1 MDIKGLKD
9 KILQLA
15 IQGKLVE
22 QDKNDEPA
30 SELLKRIKEERE
42 KLIKEK
48 KIRKQKPLPEIME
61 EEKPFEIP
69 ESWEWVRLGEVTQF
83 INGDRGRNYPSRR
96 ELVETG
102 IPFINAGHL
111 NDSEIELINMNY
123 ITDEKFES
131 LSSGKIEIDDIIYCL
146 RGTLGK
152 CSINKKI
159 EKGAIASSLVIIR
172 SYTEM
177 YENYLYYYLVSP
189 LSEHMI
195 KKYDN
200 GTAQPNL
207 SAESVKQ
214 YSFPLPP
221 LEEQER
227 IVKKI
232 DQLFALIDTLDSN
245 KEDLLEVVNLTR
257 NQVLQEAIQGK
268 LVKQNPEDEPTSILL
283 EKIKKKR
290 AKLIKEKKIRKQKSL
305 PKIMEEERPFEIPES
320 WQWVRLG
327 EIIDLISGRDLPVAD
342 CNADGIGIPYIM
354 GASNIDNGNFLIER
368 WIDKPQVIAQRDDL
382 IITVKGTVGKII
394 LLKEY
399 EEVNLSRQVM
409 GIRQIYND
417 YPYYLYYFV
426 KSHLSKII
434 NKSQGVIPG
443 ISRDDILGIAFPLP
457 PLAEQKLIVEKV
469 DTIMSMLDELE
480 SELISNS

>member
-1 MDIKGLKD
+1 MDIQVLKD

-30 SELLKRIKEERE
+30 SVLLKKIKEERE

-245 KEDLLEVVNLTR
+245 KEDLLEVINLTR

-268 LVKQNPEDEPTSILL
+268 LVEQNPEDEPASILL
-283 EKIKKKR
+283 EKIKEEKD
-290 AKLIKEKKIRKQKSL
+290 KLIKEKKIRK
-305 PKIMEEERPFEIPES
+305 PKKLEPIEEDEKPFDIPEG
-320 WQWVRLG
+320 WEWVRLG
-327 EIIDLISGRDLPVAD
+327 GVSLI
-342 CNADGIGIPYIM
+342 NM
-354 GASNIDNGNFLIER
+354 GQSPKG
-368 WIDKPQVIAQRDDL
+368 DKVNDKEGMEFHQGKVCFGDKYLNKSDKYTTEPKKIARPND
-382 IITVKGTVGKII
+382 I
-394 LLKEY
+394 LLSVRAPVGTINITDR
-399 EEVNLSRQVM
+399 EVCIGRGLSAISSL
-409 GIRQIYND
+409 GN
-417 YPYYLYYFV
+417 
-426 KSHLSKII
+426 I
-434 NKSQGVIPG
+434 NKSYYFYI
-443 ISRDDILGIAFPLP
+443 ILAFKEYLIKRATGTTFLAITASVVNEMIIPLP
-457 PLAEQKLIVEKV
+457 PLAEQRRIVEKV
-469 DTIMSMLDELE
+469 DVVMDMLDELE
-480 SELISNS
+480 KQLNNPY